1 MEKEWIECWCTLYM
15 PPPIWVTGVQF
26 PKLFPPHYPYG
37 ACSVRDIKKYFGSDI
52 FPPCSQK
59 QDTSLANF
67 AFGHTMLIA
76 WNQPRWD
83 YLHHWQ
89 KQPVRMSGDQNTN
102 GYWRSSGSEFL
113 HQEKCLLTIPNP
125 SSILS
130 LEQNLENTNL
140 TKAFHVNLF
149 LLPFALKFSFQIHS
163 LTHLVS
169 WGHYKP
175 FFIPYNTRFHML
187 PLHVE
192 HLLHLVDSHS
202 SIKTQLKCLYSA
214 SPPGSTDQG
223 CVHHTSN
230 PGLAIVNLITHLHI
244 CHPQKRLFTVIF
256 PQSSTKPHIQ

>member
-1 MEKEWIECWCTLYM
+1 MTEVWGGDSLITCTCWPLNRVSGNPTQTLCLRRTNSCT
-15 PPPIWVTGVQF
+15 G
-26 PKLFPPHYPYG
+26 G
-37 ACSVRDIKKYFGSDI
+37 ANGKRVDWMLVCPLHTTSHLSYRCTISKALSPTLSLWSLLCKGHKYFGSDI

-59 QDTSLANF
+59 KDTSLANF
-67 AFGHTMLIA
+67 AFGDTMLIA
-76 WNQPRWD
+76 WNQPWWD

-89 KQPVRMSGDQNTN
+89 KQPVRMSGDQNTD

-125 SSILS
+125 SSILP

-175 FFIPYNTRFHML
+175 FFIP
-187 PLHVE
+187 
-192 HLLHLVDSHS
+192 
-202 SIKTQLKCLYSA
+202 
-214 SPPGSTDQG
+214 
-223 CVHHTSN
+223 
-230 PGLAIVNLITHLHI
+230 
-244 CHPQKRLFTVIF
+244 
-256 PQSSTKPHIQ
+256 